1 MEETAVGKELIQ
13 IGARRMIFRQIAR
26 RFGTVPVTIRRQI
39 EKIDKIKQLER
50 IADGLLEVKDLKQ
63 LRKLV
68 GPNGKFA

>member
-1 MEETAVGKELIQ
+1 
-13 IGARRMIFRQIAR
+13 MIFRQIAR